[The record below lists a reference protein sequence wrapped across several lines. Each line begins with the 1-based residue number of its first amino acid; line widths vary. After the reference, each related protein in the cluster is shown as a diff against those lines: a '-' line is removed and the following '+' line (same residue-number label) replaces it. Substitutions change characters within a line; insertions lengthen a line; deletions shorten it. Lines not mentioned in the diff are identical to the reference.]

1 MREFSTSFQ
10 EHITSGATTLCTCW
24 LIERND
30 GVKLGFTDHDV
41 SIAFGG
47 FVFAPAHGLDSS
59 EITAK
64 RGAQVDTSE
73 VLGIL
78 HSSAISEDDIALGR
92 FDSAK
97 VTTYRVNWRNIWM
110 REKMRVDTI
119 GEIVRA
125 DGIFR
130 AELRSQQQALNI
142 VKGRRYQYLC
152 DVLVGT
158 NRCGIDTENPLY
170 KGTGIV
176 VSIENR
182 TTLTLSGLSAF
193 APDWFAMGRAIW
205 TSGKRLKLNDG
216 IIRHDFSAGIVTLGF
231 SEPVGDWVK
240 AGDTVNVFVGCERR
254 YSTCK
259 SQFSNGINYQG
270 FPHIPGND
278 HVFSYLK
285 SGDTLDGEA
294 IIK

>member
-1 MREFSTSFQ
+1 
-10 EHITSGATTLCTCW
+10 
-24 LIERND
+24 
-30 GVKLGFTDHDV
+30 LGFTDHDV
-41 SIAFGG
+41 SIVFGG
-47 FVFAPAHGLDSS
+47 VSFVPAHGLDSS
-59 EITAK
+59 EISAK
-64 RGAQVDTSE
+64 KGAQIDTSE

-78 HSSAISEDDIALGR
+78 HSSAISEDDISLGR

-152 DVLVGT
+152 DVMVGAS
-158 NRCGIDTENPLY
+158 RCGIDTQSSLY

-176 VSIENR
+176 VSIESR
-182 TTLTLSGLSAF
+182 TTLTLSGLGGF
-193 APDWFAMGRAIW
+193 ASGWFAMGRAIW
-205 TSGKRLKLNDG
+205 TSGKRIQLNDG
-216 IIRHDFSAGIVTLGF
+216 ITSHKLSAGIAALGF
-231 SEPVGDWVK
+231 SEPLGDWVK
-240 AGDTVNVFVGCERR
+240 TGDSANVFVGCDRR
-254 YSTCK
+254 FSTCK
-259 SQFSNGINYQG
+259 DKFSNEINYQG

-285 SGDTLDGEA
+285 SGDSLDGEA